1 MANSL
6 EPAPSTAKRMLSLD
20 LLRLL
25 AVVLVLGRHM
35 EQPPQIFPAW
45 LQAILER
52 WHLCGG
58 QGVDLFFV
66 LSGFLV
72 SGLLFAEFKQHGGI
86 SIKQFYLRRGW
97 KIYPAFYFLLA
108 FSYICHPLVYG
119 DKIRDRIFYSDLLF
133 IQSYQLAY
141 WNHTWTLAVE
151 EHFYILLP
159 LLLLLL
165 VRRHPGEANPFRA
178 LPYIVGVVAVAVL
191 ATRIVNYAVRTD
203 YSFHTHAWNTHLR
216 IDALFFGAL
225 LGYAYHFHQEWFSS
239 SLRRWRYGLLA
250 LGVALF
256 IVVLPLGEYGRPY
269 DHTFGF
275 TQIYLGAAAILVGT
289 LLCQIPSNGATRLL
303 ATLGSYSY
311 SIYLWHM
318 ALMYWVMPRLRDAG
332 VSWSIRTALYLG
344 GAFVIGIAMAKL
356 LELPVLALRDRLY
369 PSRSGNALAVEPS
382 SPAGASDQRVAA

>member
-1 MANSL
+1 
-6 EPAPSTAKRMLSLD
+6 MLSLD

-35 EQPPQIFPAW
+35 EHPPQIFPSL
-45 LQAILER
+45 LQALVDR

-72 SGLLFAEFKQHGGI
+72 SGLLFAEYKRHGDI
-86 SIKQFYLRRGW
+86 AVQRFYLRRGW

-119 DKIRDRIFYSDLLF
+119 QKIRDRLFYSDLLF
-133 IQSYQLAY
+133 IQSYQQGF

-165 VRRHPGEANPFRA
+165 VRRNRGTANPFRA
-178 LPYIVGVVAVAVL
+178 LPAIVGAVAVVVL
-191 ATRIVNYAVRTD
+191 LTRIINYAVRTD

-216 IDALFFGAL
+216 IDSLFFGVL
-225 LGYAYHFHQEWFSS
+225 LGYAYHFHHASLTHN
-239 SLRRWRYGLLA
+239 LRRWRYGLLA
-250 LGVALF
+250 LGAALF
-256 IVVLPLGEYGRPY
+256 FVVLPLGAYSRPY

-289 LLCQIPSNGATRLL
+289 LLCQIPDNRVTRAL
-303 ATLGSYSY
+303 AALGSYSY

-332 VSWSIRTALYLG
+332 VPWSIRTALYLG

-356 LELPVLALRDRLY
+356 LELPVLAFRDRMF
-369 PSRSGNALAVEPS
+369 PSRSGSALATMPLHGEQT
-382 SPAGASDQRVAA
+382 ASARRAA

>member
-1 MANSL
+1 
-6 EPAPSTAKRMLSLD
+6 MLSLD

-35 EQPPQIFPAW
+35 EDPPQIFPSL
-45 LQAILER
+45 LQAVIDR
-52 WHLCGG
+52 FHLCGG
-58 QGVDLFFV
+58 LGVDLFFV

-72 SGLLFAEFKQHGGI
+72 SGLLFAEYKKQGDL
-86 SIKQFYLRRGW
+86 SIKRFYLRRGW

-119 DKIRDRIFYSDLLF
+119 DKIRDRLFYSELLF

-141 WNHTWTLAVE
+141 WNHSWTLAVE

-165 VRRHPGEANPFRA
+165 VRRNRGAANPFRA
-178 LPYIVGVVAVAVL
+178 VPYIVAAVALAVL
-191 ATRIVNYAVRTD
+191 CTRIVNYAVRTD
-203 YSFHTHAWNTHLR
+203 YSFLTHAWNTHLR
-216 IDALFFGAL
+216 IDALFFGVL
-225 LGYAYHFHQEWFSS
+225 LGYAYHFHHTRFTGAFE
-239 SLRRWRYGLLA
+239 RWRYGLLA
-250 LGVALF
+250 LGAALF
-256 IVVLPLGEYGRPY
+256 FVALPLGEYARAY

-275 TQIYLGAAAILVGT
+275 TQHYLGAAAILVGT
-289 LLCQIPSNGATRLL
+289 LLCRIPNNRLVRAL

-318 ALMYWVMPRLRDAG
+318 ALMYWVMPRMRDAG
-332 VSWSIRTALYLG
+332 VPWSIRTALYLG

-356 LELPVLALRDRLY
+356 LEFPVLALRDRLF
-369 PSRSGNALAVEPS
+369 PSRAGNALAMGPNARV
-382 SPAGASDQRVAA
+382 ASTDQRIAA